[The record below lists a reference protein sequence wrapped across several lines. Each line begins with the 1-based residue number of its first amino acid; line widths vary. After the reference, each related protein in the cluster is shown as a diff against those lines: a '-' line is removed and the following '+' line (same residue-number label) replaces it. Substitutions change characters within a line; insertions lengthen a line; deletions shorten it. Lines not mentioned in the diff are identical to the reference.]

1 MDIMKT
7 KRGKMTAGIQCA
19 AVAAIAAI
27 GLAAPA
33 HAATMTKPKPVKIS
47 SKKVTIAF
55 LLPENSSPRYE
66 QADRPWFI
74 KMAHAADPN
83 AKLIVSNANSSPD
96 TEFNQAQS
104 AISNGADVLVVDP
117 VDGKAGASIV
127 NFAARNHIK
136 VISYDRLIQNSKP
149 DYYVSFDNVQ
159 VGKLQGQYIADHIKQ
174 GGSIMMINGAPTDP
188 NAFDFRKGAMSV
200 LGPLFKSG
208 KLKLAYTVMTP
219 DWNPQNAFEE
229 SQQALTRLHNK
240 VDGVVAANDGMA
252 SGAIRAL
259 QGVGLAGKVPV
270 TGQDATNGGLT
281 YILDGLQSM
290 TVFKYVPQ
298 EAAAAAQLAVAVATG
313 SNPPNGL
320 VSSKT
325 YNGLIKVPS
334 VLLTPVVV
342 TQKNIASTVISS
354 GYTKWSDIC
363 VGAAKQAEACQ
374 GH

>member
-1 MDIMKT
+1 MKHT
-7 KRGKMTAGIQCA
+7 IRNAALPFAAALALAGF
-19 AVAAIAAI
+19 
-27 GLAAPA
+27 AAPQA
-33 HAATMTKPKPVKIS
+33 QAQTISKPKPVKIS
-47 SKKVTIAF
+47 NKKVTIAF

-66 QADRPWFI
+66 QVDRPWFI
-74 KMAHAADPN
+74 KMAKAADPN

-104 AISNGADVLVVDP
+104 AVSNGANVLVVDP

-149 DYYVSFDNVQ
+149 DYYVSFDNEQ
-159 VGKLQGQYIADHIKQ
+159 VGKLQGQYIADHTKK

-188 NAFDFRKGAMSV
+188 NAFDFRKGAMDV
-200 LGPLFKSG
+200 LGPDFKSG
-208 KLKLAYTVMTP
+208 KFKLAYTVMTP
-219 DWNPQNAFEE
+219 DWSPQNAFEE

-240 VDGVVAANDGMA
+240 VNGVVAANDGMA
-252 SGAIRAL
+252 SGAIRAM
-259 QGVGLAGKVPV
+259 QAVGLAGKVPV

-281 YILDGLQSM
+281 YIVEGLQSM
-290 TVFKYVPQ
+290 TVFKFVPQ
-298 EAAAAAQLAVAVATG
+298 EAAAAAQLAVAVATK
-313 SNPPNGL
+313 SNPPPGL
-320 VSSKT
+320 ITSKT
-325 YNGLIKVPS
+325 YNGMVKVPS

-342 TQKNIASTVISS
+342 TQKNLGSTVINS

-363 VGAAKQAEACQ
+363 VGAAANKGACK